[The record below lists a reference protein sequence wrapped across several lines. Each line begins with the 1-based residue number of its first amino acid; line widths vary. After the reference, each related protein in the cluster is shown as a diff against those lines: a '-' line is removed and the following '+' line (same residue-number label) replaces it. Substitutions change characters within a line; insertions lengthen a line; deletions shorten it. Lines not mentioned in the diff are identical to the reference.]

1 MHSMPHS
8 EQLRQLRDALGTVA
22 RAIAP
27 VQAAILEAVRASAHR
42 LAPITDQ
49 LRELGA
55 SFAPG
60 TPAGDFWCVQDA
72 TQPDDARLDAAR
84 RLTGSLFRR
93 RYVFHPNRWALLED
107 AFNQWRGDRDYA
119 TAWNDLATPALFVAV
134 GDLDDQ
140 LTIAES
146 WQLLRNA
153 LRNEIERELI
163 GRTLGQQDPTPPM
176 PAEIV
181 EMAAYRI
188 EDLVMASAML
198 ATIPPADLDLLLAY
212 EFAEDREAL
221 AAELGISC
229 ASLRQ
234 RVSRTRRCHKHAVQD
249 GYR

>member
-1 MHSMPHS
+1 MNSLPHS
-8 EQLRQLRDALGTVA
+8 EQLRQLREVLGTVA

-27 VQAAILEAVRASAHR
+27 VQAAIQEIGRTSAHR
-42 LAPITDQ
+42 LTPITEQ

-55 SFAPG
+55 LFAPG

-72 TQPDDARLDAAR
+72 TRSDDARLAAAR
-84 RLTGSLFRR
+84 RLTGSLLTR

-119 TAWNDLATPALFVAV
+119 TAWSDLATPVLFVAA

-146 WQLLRNA
+146 WQRLRNA
-153 LRNEIERELI
+153 LRNGIEHELI
-163 GRTLGQQDPTPPM
+163 GRTLRQQDPTPPM
-176 PAEIV
+176 PAEIA

-198 ATIPPADLDLLLAY
+198 AAIPPADLGLLLAY
-212 EFAEDREAL
+212 EFTADREAL

-234 RVSRTRRCHKHAVQD
+234 RVSRIRRCHKT
-249 GYR
+249 GNSGWL